1 MIRVVRGTLTS
12 NNDRA
17 ISLRFTQSSI
27 QQQDNKQHHTHP
39 HFSSICSRKKHTC
52 TVMLGLSICCLYK
65 EASLDTNGKYNYWLS
80 CTSAYYGNSIK
91 VSTANFRLSLITP
104 WPQSE
109 WHNWFSTV
117 VWKQHEERVNSG
129 SRKANNVISRLD
141 QSKITHLMLKQFSP
155 RFSLTQTL
163 WLYFVLITW
172 LHYCRA
178 KQSSVWFCNWKA

>member
-1 MIRVVRGTLTS
+1 MTEPSLW
-12 NNDRA
+12 D
-17 ISLRFTQSSI
+17 SLRVPFNSKTTNSI
-27 QQQDNKQHHTHP
+27 THTLILAP
-39 HFSSICSRKKHTC
+39 SAAEKKHTC
-52 TVMLGLSICCLYK
+52 TVMLSLSICCLYK